1 MKKLID
7 LIKTTLIEL
16 KNFYLD
22 AISSDKKFFKYFFGY
37 FIPICLVIELII
49 APIKAVGHIISLII
63 GTMLIIWMIENDVV

>member
-7 LIKTTLIEL
+7 LIKATFIGL
-16 KNFYLD
+16 KDFYLD
-22 AISSDKKFFKYFFGY
+22 ALSSDKKIFKYFFGY

-49 APIKAVGHIISLII
+49 APVKAVEHIISLII